1 MSQYTDLWKVALS
14 RVGEREP
21 CGRKQG
27 KSELVVNSK
36 RGQRSR
42 PRTKPRDR
50 SPDVLLFIL
59 TYSTK
64 NGFPPSV
71 AEIQRGCKLSSKSH
85 AHYYLTRLRDQGRVT
100 WEPRSIRTV
109 RVIE

>member
-21 CGRKQG
+21 RRKRG
-27 KSELVVNSK
+27 KSELVVNSQ

-42 PRTKPRDR
+42 QRTKPRDR
-50 SPDVLLFIL
+50 SLDVLEFIR
-59 TYSTK
+59 TFTAE
-64 NGFPPSV
+64 NAGIPPSV
-71 AEIQRGCKLSSKSH
+71 QEIVDGCGLSSKSH

-109 RVIE
+109 RVTE